1 MFDFNSLEREISEL
15 EIKRVGDDRFIT
27 AHYYVQADYPLIDV
41 AKKVA
46 SHQSTAAA
54 VYGRGSLLERCSAK
68 VSQVEYRKGDKE
80 GLISLSFP
88 VELFGEKVY
97 AGDILHIVSGAVQN
111 DESQHRVFYL
121 IDVEIPEEILRTFPG
136 PRWGTGL
143 FAKENDF
150 AVGTIIKPCS
160 GIDLDDYDRIVQNLV
175 AVPELRFIKEDENLF
190 PLFRHCPLK
199 ERVKI
204 AARAIEQSERVV
216 LFAPHISANPLDF
229 FDNLKVVAAAGLK
242 AVMFSETYYGGLL
255 RAARDFIA
263 RQGLDLVIYA
273 HNGGICTRTTSINRV
288 LLDRL
293 ARLDGADLRQTA
305 PSGENCY
312 LRPLAWQ
319 RDRVEEVLTR
329 EEPPGMAKTVCVRA
343 GGLDQGNLLRN
354 LHECADKKGNFL
366 FLMGSAINSIKND
379 EGEHDIRVAMAAIKE
394 IFAMYEEGVN
404 IHEVDE
410 LYGYAVRQG
419 LDNLVKCLRQR
430 YNHEKLRA
438 SRAVEEAH

>member
-1 MFDFNSLEREISEL
+1 MFDFNSREREISEL
-15 EIKRVGDDRFIT
+15 EIKQVGDDRFIT
-27 AHYYVQADYPLIDV
+27 AHYYVRADYPLEQV

-54 VYGRGSLLERCSAK
+54 VYGRESLLERCSAK

-111 DESQHRVFYL
+111 DESQHRIFYL
-121 IDVEIPEEILRTFPG
+121 IDVEIPEGILRTFPG
-136 PRWGTGL
+136 PRFGAGL
-143 FAKENDF
+143 FERASGF
-150 AVGTIIKPCS
+150 MVGTIIKPCS
-160 GIDLDDYDRIVQNLV
+160 GIDLGDYERIVKNLL
-175 AVPELRFIKEDENLF
+175 AVPQLRFIKEDENLF
-190 PLFRHCPLK
+190 PSFPHCPLEK
-199 ERVKI
+199 RVKI
-204 AARAIEQSERVV
+204 AAQAIEQSGRNV
-216 LFAPHISANPLDF
+216 LFAPHISSNPLDF
-229 FDNLKVVAAAGLK
+229 FDNLKMVAEAGLP

-255 RAARDFIA
+255 RAARDFILQ
-263 RQGLDLVIYA
+263 RGWDLAIYA

-305 PSGENCY
+305 PSGDNCY

-319 RDRVEEVLTR
+319 RDLVEEVLTR
-329 EEPPGMAKTVCVRA
+329 EESGLARTVCVRA

-354 LHECADKKGNFL
+354 LHECADKKGNYL

-379 EGEHDIRVAMAAIKE
+379 EGEYDVGVAMAGINE
-394 IFAMYEEGVN
+394 VMAMYDRGIN
-404 IHEVDE
+404 IYEIDR
-410 LYGYAVRQG
+410 LYEYALRQG
-419 LDNLVKCLRQR
+419 LDNLAKCLRQR
-430 YNHEKLRA
+430 YSHEKLRA
-438 SRAVEEAH
+438 SRAVEGAG

>member
-1 MFDFNSLEREISEL
+1 MFDFNSREREISEL

-27 AHYYVQADYPLIDV
+27 AHYYVQADYPLEQV

-46 SHQSTAAA
+46 SHQSTASA
-54 VYGRGSLLERCSAK
+54 VYGRGNLLERCSAK
-68 VSQVEYRKGDKE
+68 VSQVECRKGDKE

-88 VELFGEKVY
+88 VELFGERVY

-136 PRWGTGL
+136 PRFGTGL
-143 FAKENDF
+143 FAKEGGF
-150 AVGTIIKPCS
+150 AIGTIIKPCS
-160 GIDLDDYDRIVQNLV
+160 GIDRVDYKRIVENLI
-175 AVPELRFIKEDENLF
+175 AVPQLRFIKEDENLF

-204 AARAIEQSERVV
+204 AAQVIEQSGREV

-229 FDNLKVVAAAGLK
+229 FNNLKVVAEAGLK

-255 RAARDFIA
+255 RAARDFIT
-263 RQGLDLVIYA
+263 QQDLGLAIYA

-312 LRPLAWQ
+312 LKPLAWQ

-329 EEPPGMAKTVCVRA
+329 EESGLAKTVCVRA

-354 LHECADKKGNFL
+354 LHECADKKGNYL
-366 FLMGSAINSIKND
+366 FLMGSAINSIKD
-379 EGEHDIRVAMAAIKE
+379 GRGEYDVGLAVAGINEVIGMYDQGINIYE
-394 IFAMYEEGVN
+394 IDRLYE
-404 IHEVDE
+404 
-410 LYGYAVRQG
+410 YAVRQG
-419 LDNLVKCLRQR
+419 LDNLVKCLCQR

-438 SRAVEEAH
+438 SRAVEMAG